1 MVLKFVFVSVPV
13 IEVGKCKKK
22 KNRICRLDIWT
33 QVLGSNENKIC
44 FPF

>member
-13 IEVGKCKKK
+13 IEVGKCKK